1 MMGGSNLL
9 KVSLVIKMQQQT
21 NSHFLSSVDGGGGTG
36 VYGCSYCKW
45 SSCSGVGFLF
55 MAVQEDAGVSVHLG
69 IGARNKIIHAT
80 IKMKTNQINNQ
91 STHHNG

>member
-1 MMGGSNLL
+1 M

-21 NSHFLSSVDGGGGTG
+21 NSHFMSSVDGGGGTG

-45 SSCSGVGFLF
+45 SSCSRVGVLF

-91 STHHNG
+91 FTHHNGRG